1 MFPDSP
7 ILDYSDSLAFALNGR
22 SDSRPFTHGDNSGN
36 IHDEIVNKLFA
47 ASTTRTKMPPK
58 KARGRLRQSE
68 VSFHSLTTLSLP
80 IILSNQAFALFL
92 SRIAQVFG
100 PAIVISDKSVE
111 EVNIVCVDNF
121 IF

>member
-1 MFPDSP
+1 MP
-7 ILDYSDSLAFALNGR
+7 IDGY

-36 IHDEIVNKLFA
+36 IHDEKVNKLFV

-68 VSFHSLTTLSLP
+68 VFFHSLTSLLLP

-111 EVNIVCVDNF
+111 EVNFVCVDNF